1 MKKLQQLLLVT
12 ALTLA
17 AGGCVSTALG
27 VAGAAVKGTV
37 KVGAGVA
44 KTGGKAAVAVLSSD
58 EEKSKDD

>member
-1 MKKLQQLLLVT
+1 MKKLPKLLLIT
-12 ALTLA
+12 TLTLT

-44 KTGGKAAVAVLSSD
+44 KTGGKAAVAVLSRDD
-58 EEKSKDD
+58 ESKDE